1 MKLARNLVPAL
12 LLTLLLSS
20 LAPAETINIDVRATG
35 VTKLKVAVPPFGG
48 AADLAGRAREVFVK
62 DLRMSGIFQLVD
74 QSSYPV
80 DANGQVLNEVDL
92 AKWSAAGADFVVSGS
107 AERMGEKAV
116 LNVSVTEIATG
127 QVVIRQS
134 LATAPGTV
142 HQAVHA
148 LMNQLLTDT
157 VNFKPIYTSK
167 IACVRKTAG
176 RKQLVTA
183 WCDGTGMNAI
193 SGLGDLVLNPVWSPS
208 GRKLAY
214 VSYLRDNPDLY
225 FFDLAGG
232 GARLVCGRRGIN
244 TAPAF
249 HPGGQLVAF
258 TQTGVTKNGS
268 PEIVMTDLN
277 GDNRQVLTDDY
288 STDTSPSFSPDGR
301 YMVFCS
307 DRSGNPQIYLR
318 NMNDGSVRR
327 LTYSGK
333 YNTDPVFS
341 PRGDLVAFSCLDPD
355 SHIYRIGLIRPDGS
369 EFRTIAG
376 TGRGD
381 TQPAFSPDGRLVAF
395 ACRDGEIYVADMIGG
410 DPVQIS
416 DGRGEYS
423 EPTWGPLL

>member
-1 MKLARNLVPAL
+1 MRFTKKLMPAL
-12 LLTLLLSS
+12 LLATLLPGL
-20 LAPAETINIDVRATG
+20 LGAETINIDVRATG
-35 VTKLKVAVPPFGG
+35 VTKLKVALPSFGG
-48 AADLAGRAREVFVK
+48 PAELAARAKDVFAK
-62 DLRMSGIFQLVD
+62 DLRMSGIFQLAD
-74 QSSYPV
+74 PASYPV
-80 DANGQVLNEVDL
+80 DAGGQALAEADL
-92 AKWSAAGADFVVSGS
+92 AKWSAAGVDFVISGS
-107 AERMGEKAV
+107 AERLGEKAV

-127 QVVIRQS
+127 QVVIKQS
-134 LATAPGTV
+134 LATAPGAV

-148 LMNQLLTDT
+148 LMNQLLVDT
-157 VNFKPIYTSK
+157 VNFKPIYTTK
-167 IACVRKTAG
+167 IACIRKSAG
-176 RKQLVTA
+176 RKQIVTA

-193 SGLGDLVLNPVWSPS
+193 GGLGDLVLNPVWSPN

-225 FFDLAGG
+225 LFDLNGG
-232 GARLVCGRRGIN
+232 GARLICGRRGIN

-249 HPGGQLVAF
+249 HPGGQLIAF

-277 GDNRQVLTDDY
+277 GDNRQILTDDY

-301 YMVFCS
+301 YMAFCS

-318 NMNDGSVRR
+318 DMSDGSVRR
-327 LTYSGK
+327 LTYTGK

-355 SHIYRIGLIRPDGS
+355 TRIYRIGLIRPDGS
-369 EFRTIAG
+369 EFRMIGG

-381 TQPAFSPDGRLVAF
+381 TQPSFSPDGRLIAF
-395 ACRDGEIYVADMIGG
+395 ACRDGEVYVADMIGG
-410 DPVQIS
+410 DPVRIS
-416 DGRGEYS
+416 DGQGSYS